1 MRIGLDVGS
10 TTLKC
15 VVLND
20 QNEIL
25 FKKYERHLSRIVEK
39 SVEMLREVEALFPD
53 EQVLLSISG
62 SAGMGLAERSGI
74 PFVQEVYATRIAVNR
89 LVPGTDAVRFFA
101 CSSCAK
107 SCTCAR
113 RSSFVYCES
122 SVCTQ

>member
-62 SAGMGLAERSGI
+62 SAGMGLAERSGNLHH
-74 PFVQEVYATRIAVNR
+74 PHAGLA
-89 LVPGTDAVRFFA
+89 GTG
-101 CSSCAK
+101 
-107 SCTCAR
+107 
-113 RSSFVYCES
+113 
-122 SVCTQ
+122 